1 MNFGTALIQFLTII
15 SAVTTIG
22 LLLSLAF
29 LLPEEDGKI
38 TIESQNIKKWLTAT
52 TLTWS
57 VMSALL
63 IIFTLANFLAQP
75 LSEVVDFTIVRSF
88 LTQTSLGKVQLIQL
102 LVGLLLLL
110 LSRKLQT
117 IRGSLWLLLVALAG
131 ISAPFFQSH
140 TSTAG
145 HHGLAIGSILLHITA
160 ISLWFGGVIAL
171 VLMNAAQRTFVMP
184 RFSVLALWAAL
195 TVVVSGFVNAWTR
208 LNTFASLS
216 SGYGLIVLGKVIL
229 MASLIFVGYRHRQY
243 IIRKLLGTRAVMQ
256 LLFGEILLMLLASSF
271 GVLLTY
277 ITPPSQELSQEPG
290 RGFDRS
296 LALIGISMPDKPTI
310 SRILFGFEPDGLIIG
325 LLIIAVALY
334 LKGVLILTRR
344 GDRWPVGRTISF
356 ALGVSAI
363 NFATSG
369 GLGLYAHFAFS
380 FHMIAHMILGMI
392 APIGIILGA
401 PITLALRTL
410 PASRGSD
417 ERGLRGLLVAI
428 LASRPVVLLTH
439 PIIALTIFDG
449 SLFALYF
456 TSLFGNLMGG
466 YSGHLFMNI
475 HFILAG
481 LLFFYVIIGID
492 PNPRKVPHLF
502 RMVILFAAMSIHA
515 FFSVALMSST
525 TLLDGGYFAPLQRPW
540 LIDLLADQKTG
551 GAIGWAMGEIPI
563 LLALIATFIQ
573 WIRDDERDAKRGE
586 RNSQRLLA
594 AGKADDL
601 AEYNAYLSRLSK
613 GDTKE

>member
-38 TIESQNIKKWLTAT
+38 TIESQNIKKWLTGT

-57 VMSALL
+57 VMSGLL

-75 LSEVVDFTIVRSF
+75 LSEVADFTIVRSF

-102 LVGLLLLL
+102 LVALLLLL

-131 ISAPFFQSH
+131 INAPFFQSH

-171 VLMNAAQRTFVMP
+171 VLMNAEQRSFVIP

-195 TVVVSGFVNAWTR
+195 TVGVSGFVNAWTR

-229 MASLIFVGYRHRQY
+229 MASLIFVGYKHRQY
-243 IIRKLLGTRAVMQ
+243 IIRKLLGTRAVIQ
-256 LLFGEILLMLLASSF
+256 LLFGEILLMSLASSF
-271 GVLLTY
+271 GVLLTH
-277 ITPPSQELSQEPG
+277 ITTPTEELSQESG
-290 RGFDRS
+290 SGFDRS
-296 LALIGISMPDKPTI
+296 LALVGISMPDKPTI
-310 SRILFGFEPDGLIIG
+310 ARILFGFEPDGLIIG

-334 LKGVLILTRR
+334 IKGVLILTRR

-410 PASRGSD
+410 PAGRGSD

-428 LASRPVVLLTH
+428 LASRPVVILTH
-439 PIIALTIFDG
+439 PIIALAIFDG

-456 TSLFGNLMGG
+456 TSLFGNLMDGR
-466 YSGHLFMNI
+466 SGHLFMNI

-502 RMVILFAAMSIHA
+502 RMVILFVAMSIHA

-563 LLALIATFIQ
+563 LIALIATFIQ

-613 GDTKE
+613 GDAKE